1 MIRSAAVDRAG
12 PLPAETA
19 AGALGRDASSAVAP
33 VVEVVGLGPGDADLV
48 TAGTLR
54 ALHSGAPT
62 FLRTRRHPAASV
74 VPDGTVGFDDVYER
88 ADVIEAVY
96 PAIVESLVA
105 AALEHGR
112 VVYAVPGSPVVAEHT
127 VELLVADDRVR
138 TVLHPAL
145 SFLDLTWIRLRVD
158 PVELGVRLVD
168 GHRFAERSVGQRGPL
183 LVGQCDSLFVLS
195 DIKLA
200 VEDPPREPV
209 VVLQRL
215 GLPDER
221 IVEVAWEDLDRT
233 IDADH
238 LTSLWIPEVA
248 DGDGVGSGVV
258 RFEALM
264 ADLRASDPWKAEQTH
279 DSLKRF
285 LLEESYEVLEA
296 IDAYDPESG
305 NGAEALTSELGDLL
319 YQVVFHS
326 ALGAEAG
333 WFELSDV
340 VTAIHDKL
348 VSRND
353 DLVRVT
359 GGRPADAGV
368 DGAVTVWEA
377 SKRTEQGRDSAFD
390 GIPHALPALTR
401 AMKVQRKAEAL
412 GLGVDADAAL
422 PDGPGDIAGDLAT
435 LSAAVAAAPGDVER
449 VGALLEAVVDIAR
462 RGGVDAEDALRRRID
477 ADELRYRSMEQPD

>member
-1 MIRSAAVDRAG
+1 
-12 PLPAETA
+12 
-19 AGALGRDASSAVAP
+19 
-33 VVEVVGLGPGDADLV
+33 
-48 TAGTLR
+48 
-54 ALHSGAPT
+54 
-62 FLRTRRHPAASV
+62 
-74 VPDGTVGFDDVYER
+74 
-88 ADVIEAVY
+88 
-96 PAIVESLVA
+96 
-105 AALEHGR
+105 
-112 VVYAVPGSPVVAEHT
+112 
-127 VELLVADDRVR
+127 
-138 TVLHPAL
+138 
-145 SFLDLTWIRLRVD
+145 
-158 PVELGVRLVD
+158 
-168 GHRFAERSVGQRGPL
+168 
-183 LVGQCDSLFVLS
+183 
-195 DIKLA
+195 
-200 VEDPPREPV
+200 
-209 VVLQRL
+209 
-215 GLPDER
+215 
-221 IVEVAWEDLDRT
+221 
-233 IDADH
+233 
-238 LTSLWIPEVA
+238 
-248 DGDGVGSGVV
+248 
-258 RFEALM
+258 M